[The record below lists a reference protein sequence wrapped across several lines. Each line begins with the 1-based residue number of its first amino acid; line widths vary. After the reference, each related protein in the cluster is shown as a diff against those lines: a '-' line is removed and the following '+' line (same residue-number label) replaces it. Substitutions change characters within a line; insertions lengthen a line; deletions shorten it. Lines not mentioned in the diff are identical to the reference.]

1 MRCLVPFRSAVLAL
15 AGALALASGLG
26 TPVAAATVSQ
36 PKAAPATDQ
45 GWPRTFSSGRL
56 EYTIYQPQL
65 DSWDGNRLECHAAV
79 SVGEKGSE
87 APEFGVLFFVA
98 RADVDKSARLVVLEE
113 MRIPR
118 VTFPAEKD
126 GGEAFRADLMKF
138 LPKRTSAIALD
149 RIEADMAIVQA
160 ERKVEGLP
168 LRNDPPRIVFSKSPA
183 ILLFVDGPPV
193 WRAVEKPDPKAGLR
207 RLVNTRP
214 LVLQDAKG
222 GLYLHLFDG
231 WLESKALEGPWSVCK
246 KPPKALAAVAKD
258 LAPTNIVDLL
268 EGEPSNPDDPKSRP
282 SLAKVVPAVVVS
294 ETPTELIVTDGE
306 PNYVPIEGTELLFV
320 TNTTGHVFKHLG
332 DQGTYVLLAGRWYR
346 APSLQGP
353 WEYVPGKAL
362 PRDFA
367 QIPDTSPKEN
377 VKASVPGT
385 RQAKEAVIANSV
397 PQTAKV
403 DRQKVKVQIE
413 YDGEPQL
420 RAIPGT
426 PLQYVVNTATPVIMV
441 DARSWYAVDRGVWF
455 VATGPKGPWAVAASV
470 PAVIYTIPPSAPL
483 HYVTYAMVY
492 SATPEVVYVGY
503 TPGYL
508 GTVVSADAVVV
519 YGTGYAH
526 VPWVGVYYYPPPPT
540 FGYAV
545 AIRYTPWTGWTVGYG
560 FGWSYG
566 VVTVGIGWGCG
577 PVWGPYYF
585 PPYRGVVVSP
595 YGAAA
600 WGPGG
605 WARTT
610 GNVYSQYGSTSVV
623 SRTSGGYN
631 AYTGNRWG
639 NQVGQSYN
647 SATGQLS
654 AGQRSAVANAYTG
667 DYAAGRR
674 GVTTNTRTGATAA
687 GRQTI
692 SGNAYTGQYR
702 SNAEAGGYN
711 PETGRYAAGEKT
723 TIGNSKTDQSVTE
736 SKGTIGNT
744 KSGQSVDY
752 KEVHGSGGRGA
763 GEVGDVKVAKS
774 ADGDYYAGKDGNVY
788 KKDADG
794 GWSKYQPGGGTS
806 PGGGGSPSS
815 HTTGHGG
822 EQWSQVEPG
831 SPSTH
836 QLNSSANA
844 RAAGTRNYDNYKSS
858 PAGSEEGARSQK
870 SAARGGGNRKR

>member
-231 WLESKALEGPWSVCK
+231 WLESKALQGPWSVCK
-246 KPPKALAAVAKD
+246 KPPEALAAVAKD

-282 SLAKVVPAVVVS
+282 SLAKVVLAV
-294 ETPTELIVTDGE
+294 
-306 PNYVPIEGTELLFV
+306 
-320 TNTTGHVFKHLG
+320 
-332 DQGTYVLLAGRWYR
+332 
-346 APSLQGP
+346 
-353 WEYVPGKAL
+353 
-362 PRDFA
+362 
-367 QIPDTSPKEN
+367 
-377 VKASVPGT
+377 
-385 RQAKEAVIANSV
+385 
-397 PQTAKV
+397 
-403 DRQKVKVQIE
+403 
-413 YDGEPQL
+413 
-420 RAIPGT
+420 
-426 PLQYVVNTATPVIMV
+426 
-441 DARSWYAVDRGVWF
+441 
-455 VATGPKGPWAVAASV
+455 
-470 PAVIYTIPPSAPL
+470 
-483 HYVTYAMVY
+483 MVY